1 MRHNGNIPS
10 VSPFCDEGKWNEIVK
25 QRRKKNNELT
35 WELWGMRVNKTIKQ
49 QWSKK
54 KKQQYTHVDRT
65 RYKHE
70 KHTRIGY
77 QQLICCISL
86 AVYID
91 AILHHWAT
99 AAAKIL
105 LFLRIP
111 SIYTVRCE
119 SARTGFT
126 SIRKLNSSFQAS
138 SMFPYAQHIHML
150 RSLLAIHSTPLS
162 LSPLFSVYVYA
173 VQTEEEQE
181 STHQP
186 IQ

>member
-35 WELWGMRVNKTIKQ
+35 WEIWGMRVNKTIKQ

-54 KKQQYTHVDRT
+54 KKKQQQHTHVDRT

-91 AILHHWAT
+91 AILHHRTT
-99 AAAKIL
+99 AAAAAANIL
-105 LFLRIP
+105 MFLHFTPYVVSQRARDLLP
-111 SIYTVRCE
+111 FANSIVR
-119 SARTGFT
+119 SKHVPIRTTHSYVSVF
-126 SIRKLNSSFQAS
+126 AS
-138 SMFPYAQHIHML
+138 DTFNA
-150 RSLLAIHSTPLS
+150 A
-162 LSPLFSVYVYA
+162 FSVSA
-173 VQTEEEQE
+173 FSMCVQTDEEQE